1 MRCERERE
9 RAGHKCVVY
18 CAHHLSRIPFFY
30 VRVCIYSGVLYVEVD
45 SEVTTI
51 CSGCCVVYN
60 MQTVCAAAVAA
71 VAVLLY
77 VRTSPFKSKY
87 SAAWITA
94 PAAEAESLAEKIV
107 GAHLAACVNILPG
120 IKR

>member
-1 MRCERERE
+1 
-9 RAGHKCVVY
+9 VVY
-18 CAHHLSRIPFFY
+18 CAHPIFFSPSY
-30 VRVCIYSGVLYVEVD
+30 ARVCIYARVPYVEVD
-45 SEVTTI
+45 AEVRTI
-51 CSGCCVVYN
+51 LQVCASCCYN
-60 MQTVCAAAVAA
+60 MQTLCAAAVAA

>member
-1 MRCERERE
+1 MRVFVST
-9 RAGHKCVVY
+9 A
-18 CAHHLSRIPFFY
+18 
-30 VRVCIYSGVLYVEVD
+30 RVPYVEVD
-45 SEVTTI
+45 ADAEVRTI
-51 CSGCCVVYN
+51 LQVCAVVYN
-60 MQTVCAAAVAA
+60 MQTLCAAAVAA